1 MNAQSQ
7 THSTQLSHAEELAN
21 CITHGIGFV
30 LSIAGAA
37 LMTTILGNGN
47 PWRTAGCGIFLA
59 SMIAVYAMST
69 LSHTFT
75 SPRLRT
81 LFRALDQGSI
91 YLLIAGTFTPFAMT
105 YLSGAWMWLLA
116 ACWVVAL
123 WGFSS
128 KVLFAY
134 RVESVS
140 MWPCVILG
148 AMPFASVPTLIGAV
162 SFTALWFMVLGVV
175 CYCIGLYF
183 WLNDRKVRH
192 FHAAW
197 HVLVMAGSTAHFVAI
212 LMFVAMAR

>member
-1 MNAQSQ
+1 MNAQVTTCP
-7 THSTQLSHAEELAN
+7 THLSPAEELAN
-21 CITHGIGFV
+21 RITHGIGFV
-30 LSIAGAA
+30 LSVAGAA
-37 LMTTILGNGN
+37 LMATVLGDGDTS
-47 PWRTAGCGIFLA
+47 RTVGCAIYLA

-81 LFRALDQGSI
+81 LFRALDQGAI

-105 YLSGAWMWLLA
+105 YLSGAWLWLLA
-116 ACWVVAL
+116 ACWAVAL
-123 WGFSS
+123 WGFGS

-140 MWPCVILG
+140 MWPCVLLG
-148 AMPFASVPTLIGAV
+148 AMPFASVPTLIGIV
-162 SFTALWFMVLGVV
+162 SWVALWWMILGVV
-175 CYCIGLYF
+175 CYMIGLYF

-197 HVLVMAGSTAHFVAI
+197 HLLVMAGSTVHFVGI
-212 LMFVAMAR
+212 MLFVVLAR